1 MKAFNISITI
11 CWWQFVGYK
20 YILPQRRG
28 DAEEQPIQT
37 GIDVIK
43 MIGCDLL
50 RRRTSNTNTFYR
62 RDAVTQGTFL
72 CVSASLRLLYFCTY
86 FDF

>member
-28 DAEEQPIQT
+28 DAEEQAMHT

-50 RRRTSNTNTFYR
+50 RRRTSNTNTF
-62 RDAVTQGTFL
+62 
-72 CVSASLRLLYFCTY
+72 
-86 FDF
+86 